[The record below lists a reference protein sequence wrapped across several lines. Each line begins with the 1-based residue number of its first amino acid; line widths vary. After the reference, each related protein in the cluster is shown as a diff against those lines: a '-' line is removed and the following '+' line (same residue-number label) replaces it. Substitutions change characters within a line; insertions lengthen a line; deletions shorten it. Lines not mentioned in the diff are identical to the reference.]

1 MKKNN
6 YFTSPF
12 QWAGGKNKALPNLLP
27 ILEKH
32 KKSLFIEPFVGAANV
47 SLNFKAEKY
56 IWNDYNKDLID
67 SYDVMFSNA
76 KEYINKCEELF
87 LGGFGEYYK
96 IRDIFNKE
104 KLTELERAVLFQYL
118 NKHGFNGLCRYNKS
132 GLFNVPIGT
141 ITKKCKNVPT
151 DSILNLVEKHKN
163 NTKLTSVSFAEVFN
177 YASDNGDCLI
187 YSDPPY
193 VPLTS
198 DFKYTSE
205 GFGKIE
211 HEQLK
216 TLSKECDN
224 TAIIS
229 NHWTPYT
236 EELYSDAD
244 EIYIFDVQRTISS
257 DGNNRK
263 KVQECVVVYY

>member
-1 MKKNN
+1 
-6 YFTSPF
+6 
-12 QWAGGKNKALPNLLP
+12 
-27 ILEKH
+27 
-32 KKSLFIEPFVGAANV
+32 
-47 SLNFKAEKY
+47 
-56 IWNDYNKDLID
+56 
-67 SYDVMFSNA
+67 MFSNA
-76 KEYINKCEELF
+76 KEYINECWKLF

-96 IRDIFNKE
+96 LRDTFNKE
-104 KLTELERAVLFQYL
+104 KLTEFERAVLFQYL

-216 TLSKECDN
+216 TLSKQCN
-224 TAIIS
+224 NVAIIS

-244 EIYIFDVQRTISS
+244 EVYIFDVQRTISS

>member
-1 MKKNN
+1 MKKIN
-6 YFTSPF
+6 YLTSPF

-32 KKSLFIEPFVGAANV
+32 KKSLVVEPFIGAANV
-47 SLNFKAEKY
+47 SLNFEAEKY

-67 SYDVMFSNA
+67 SYKIMFSSTE
-76 KEYINKCEELF
+76 EYINKCSKLF
-87 LGGFGEYYK
+87 LDGFGEYYRL
-96 IRDIFNKE
+96 RDMFNKE

-118 NKHGFNGLCRYNKS
+118 NKHGFNGLCRYNKA

-141 ITKKCKNVPT
+141 ITKKHKNVPIE
-151 DSILNLVEKHKN
+151 SIFNLVGRHKD
-163 NTKLTSVSFAEVFN
+163 NTKLTNVGFAEVFH
-177 YASDNGDCLI
+177 SIPQTEDCLV

-205 GFGKIE
+205 GFGKAE
-211 HEQLK
+211 HEHLK
-216 TLSKECDN
+216 LLSKECKSV
-224 TAIIS
+224 AIIS

-257 DGNNRK
+257 DGTNRK

>member
-1 MKKNN
+1 MKKTT
-6 YFTSPF
+6 YLASPF

-32 KKSLFIEPFVGAANV
+32 KKSIFVEPFIGAANV
-47 SLNFKAEKY
+47 SLNFEAEEY
-56 IWNDYNKDLID
+56 IWNDYNKDLIG
-67 SYDVMFSNA
+67 SYKTMFFDTD
-76 KEYINKCEELF
+76 KYITECEKLF
-87 LGGFGEYYK
+87 TRGFDEYYK
-96 IRDIFNKE
+96 LRDKFNNHSLSE
-104 KLTELERAVLFQYL
+104 FDRAVLFQYL

-132 GLFNVPIGT
+132 GMFNVPIGT
-141 ITKKCKNVPT
+141 ITKNSKRFPT
-151 DSILNLVEKHKN
+151 DSVVNLVNNHKD
-163 NTKLTSVSFAEVFN
+163 NTKLYNVSFIEIFKNVSEFK
-177 YASDNGDCLI
+177 DCLI